1 MKRVVVLVVAFSML
15 FVAVPTESDA
25 GVIAGVATEWA
36 QILNHVQLVLTYIR
50 QGIQLETQ
58 MQQLAEQLKQGR
70 GSPQQIFG
78 SIQQD
83 LSQLAQIVQGGQ
95 ALAYSMANLD
105 AQFRST
111 FPGYSS
117 RTSGYFNDYQ
127 KWSQTSLDTT
137 LSTLRAVGLQ
147 GQQLNSAQ
155 SVLAQLRMM
164 STGAAGEMEA
174 AQVGNQIAE
183 QQVEQLMAL
192 RQLMLVDLQSKQAYQ
207 AEQIQKEQAA
217 AAAGQQV
224 FGKQHM
230 VTDDKKY

>member
-1 MKRVVVLVVAFSML
+1 MKRVVGLVLAFSML
-15 FVAVPTESDA
+15 FVAVPTESDG
-25 GVIAGVATEWA
+25 GVIAGVATEWT
-36 QILNHVQLVLTYIR
+36 QILNHVQLIQSYIR
-50 QGIQLETQ
+50 QGL
-58 MQQLAEQLKQGR
+58 QLANELKHYQLALKESLIQ
-70 GSPQQIFG
+70 PNQVFG
-78 SIQQD
+78 VIQQD
-83 LSQLAQIVQGGQ
+83 LGQLAQIVQGGR

-105 AQFRST
+105 AQFRNT
-111 FPGYSS
+111 FTGYGF
-117 RTSGYFNDYQ
+117 RTQGYYQDYQ

-137 LSTLRAVGLQ
+137 LNSLKAAGFH
-147 GQQLNSAQ
+147 GQQLQSQQAILAALRAQ
-155 SVLAQLRMM
+155 
-164 STGAAGEMEA
+164 STGAGGEVQAIE
-174 AQVGNQIAE
+174 VGNQIAE

>member
-15 FVAVPTESDA
+15 FVAVPTQSDA
-25 GVIAGVATEWA
+25 GVIAGVATEWT
-36 QILNHVQLVLTYIR
+36 QILNHVQLIQSYIR
-50 QGIQLETQ
+50 QGL
-58 MQQLAEQLKQGR
+58 QLANELKHYQLALKESLIQ
-70 GSPQQIFG
+70 PNQVFG
-78 SIQQD
+78 VIQQD
-83 LSQLAQIVQGGQ
+83 LGQLAQLVQGGR

-105 AQFRST
+105 AQFRNT
-111 FPGYSS
+111 FTGYGF
-117 RTSGYFNDYQ
+117 RTQGYYQDYQ

-137 LSTLRAVGLQ
+137 LNSLKAAGFH
-147 GQQLNSAQ
+147 GQQLQSQQAILASLRAQ
-155 SVLAQLRMM
+155 
-164 STGAAGEMEA
+164 STGAGGEVQAIE
-174 AQVGNQIAE
+174 VGNQIAE

>member
-1 MKRVVVLVVAFSML
+1 MKRVVVLVLAFSMV
-15 FVAVPTESDA
+15 FVAVPTGSDA
-25 GVIAGVATEWA
+25 GVIAGVATEWT
-36 QILNHVQLVLTYIR
+36 QILNHVQLIQSYIR
-50 QGIQLETQ
+50 QGL
-58 MQQLAEQLKQGR
+58 QLANELKHYQLALKESLIQ
-70 GSPQQIFG
+70 PNQVFG
-78 SIQQD
+78 VIQQD
-83 LSQLAQIVQGGQ
+83 LGQLAQLVQGGR

-105 AQFRST
+105 AQFRNT
-111 FPGYSS
+111 FTGYGF
-117 RTSGYFNDYQ
+117 RTHGYYQDYQ

-137 LSTLRAVGLQ
+137 LNSLKAAGFH
-147 GQQLNSAQ
+147 GQQLQSQQAILAALRAQ
-155 SVLAQLRMM
+155 
-164 STGAAGEMEA
+164 STGAGGEVQAIE
-174 AQVGNQIAE
+174 VGNQIAE

>member
-1 MKRVVVLVVAFSML
+1 MKKVVVFTVVLSLL
-15 FVAVPTESDA
+15 FLGIPAHTNA
-25 GVIAGVATEWA
+25 GVVAGVATEWT
-36 QILNHVQLVLTYIR
+36 QILNHVQLILGYIR
-50 QGIQLETQ
+50 QGIQLEN
-58 MQQLAEQLKQGR
+58 QLKQYEEQLKQGR
-70 GSPQQIFG
+70 VAPQQLFG
-78 SIQQD
+78 PIQQD
-83 LSQLAQIVQGGQ
+83 LSQLAQVVQGGQ
-95 ALAYSMANLD
+95 ALAYSMGNLD
-105 AQFRST
+105 GQFRNT

-117 RTSGYFNDYQ
+117 RTSGYFNDYK

-147 GQQLNSAQ
+147 GEQLNSAQ
-155 SVLAQLRMM
+155 AVLTKLRNM
-164 STGAAGEMEA
+164 SISAGGQVQA